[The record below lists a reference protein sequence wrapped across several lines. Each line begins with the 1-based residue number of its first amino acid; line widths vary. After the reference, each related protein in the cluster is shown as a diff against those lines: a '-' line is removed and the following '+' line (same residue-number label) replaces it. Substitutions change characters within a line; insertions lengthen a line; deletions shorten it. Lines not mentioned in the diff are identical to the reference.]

1 MTPQRFEFMLSCLSQ
16 AGLAIL
22 LTALP
27 WLAAQA
33 AQTPPKR
40 LFLVRSYDGT
50 KKCLDY
56 GARRRID
63 GARAPVGPTVFLN
76 DCAHAHTIEVVEI
89 NSRHDVRM
97 YAGTQVIGIHNPP
110 QQTTLGA
117 PPAPAPTHFTLELQS
132 PANPATVL
140 FANQVFALDGD
151 SIILE
156 SSRPCASTDST
167 LCPPPPPQLV
177 FQVSNGSGMNGTA
190 IVVGPRSLAD
200 SEFWRFFA
208 TDKSGAD
215 PTTGFAHVATNYQL
229 WNAVCAS
236 PAASAAG
243 PALNSDGTPAAC
255 TALNAGWNSV
265 IVIASP
271 DACNRVTG
279 DVQDVG
285 ACIDLSAYAPLPVAA
300 GVTLRGDRGGT
311 SLGPQLYAA
320 FHQEKEYTSPAISNA
335 PVCEWCM
342 LQIHGDY
349 VRVTG
354 LRMRGQSRTTKQLT
368 EQTQAIDVD
377 FPSTYVDPKSGS
389 LEQNGSASS
398 TEYIAIIDHNDISD
412 WESAAVA
419 VNGGHHESLTCKG
432 VVDDDS
438 RLDNVR
444 VERNFLHNNER
455 DSGGYG
461 TALSN
466 GGRARVAGN
475 TYLLN
480 RHDLTADGESHSEY
494 RGWYNLVLSTAPYY
508 GYYNQDFDMHGTAD
522 SPHFYGGQGG
532 YYVDIFQN
540 TFLPT
545 NQTNYELRGTPCK
558 DSDFHSNVSLMSNS
572 ATTLADPSAVSFKN
586 DRYQI
591 LHHVYHINIFNQ
603 PFESQNPTDFISALR
618 APGADFDGD
627 GSPDLFLATG
637 AAWYYSPG
645 GNGDWRF
652 LSAKTD
658 TYDNLLFGDFDGDGR
673 TDVITKHGGDVMV
686 SWGGTSDWQKLN
698 STNAAITDLAVGDFD
713 GDGRSDIFYADGK
726 NWYVSSGGSGPFTNV
741 NTSSFRVKD
750 VLFGD
755 FDGDG
760 KTDVFGVVAGTWS
773 YSKGARGAWSGGYLR
788 QALTSTVDRLVAADF
803 DGDGRADIAMW
814 SQPPNIHNTTDGL
827 YHIVNWDWKFSH
839 DGVQGWTS
847 HRILPNDQCR
857 LSLDHYQVSN
867 WQVEVPAVG
876 RFSGRRG
883 ADILLW
889 NGNEF
894 CIVSGEVGVPQL
906 FSRQD
911 MR

>member
-1 MTPQRFEFMLSCLSQ
+1 MSTFLRQL
-16 AGLAIL
+16 GLAIL
-22 LTALP
+22 LTSLP
-27 WLAAQA
+27 WLVTEAAQSP
-33 AQTPPKR
+33 AQHV
-40 LFLVRSYDGT
+40 FLVRSYDGT

-56 GARRRID
+56 GARRRTT
-63 GARAPVGPTVFLN
+63 GERAPLGPVGPAGPTVFLN
-76 DCAHAHTIEVVEI
+76 DCAHAHAIGVVEI
-89 NSRHDVRM
+89 NSRHDVQL

-110 QQTTLGA
+110 QQTMLGA
-117 PPAPAPTHFTLELQS
+117 PPPPPPTQYTLELQS

-156 SSRPCASTDST
+156 SSRPCASTDAT

-177 FQVSNGSGMNGTA
+177 FQVSNGSGVNGTP
-190 IVVGPRSLAD
+190 IVVGPRTLAD
-200 SEFWRFFA
+200 SEFWRFAA

-215 PTTGFAHVATNYQL
+215 PTSGFVHVATNYQL

-236 PAASAAG
+236 PTASAAG
-243 PALNSDGTPAAC
+243 PASNSDGTPAAC
-255 TALNAGWNSV
+255 ATLNAGWNSV
-265 IVIASP
+265 IEITSP
-271 DACNRVTG
+271 YACNHASG
-279 DVQDVG
+279 DVADVG
-285 ACIDLSAYAPLPVAA
+285 ACIDLSSYAPLPLVS
-300 GVTLRGDRGGT
+300 GMTLRGDRSGT
-311 SLGPQLYAA
+311 NLGPQLYAA
-320 FHQEKEYTSPAISNA
+320 FQREKEYTSPAIANT

-342 LQIHGDY
+342 LQVHGDY
-349 VRVTG
+349 VRITG

-377 FPSTYVDPKSGS
+377 FPSTAVDPLSGAI
-389 LEQNGSASS
+389 EQNGSATS

-412 WESAAVA
+412 WESAAVS
-419 VNGGHHESLTCKG
+419 VNGGHQESLTCKG
-432 VVDDDS
+432 VADDDR

-444 VERNFLHNNER
+444 VERNFLHDNER

-461 TALSN
+461 TALSH
-466 GGRARVAGN
+466 GGRAHLAGN

-480 RHDLTADGESHSEY
+480 RHAITADGESHSEY
-494 RGWYNLVLSTAPYY
+494 QAWYNLVLSTAPYY

-522 SPHFYGGQGG
+522 APHFYGGQGG

-545 NQTNYELRGTPCK
+545 SQTNYELRGTPCK
-558 DSDFHSNVSLMSNS
+558 YSDFHSNVSLMSNS

-591 LHHVYHINIFNQ
+591 LHHVYNINIFNQ
-603 PFESQNPTDFISALR
+603 AFQSQNPTDFLSALH

-658 TYDNLLFGDFDGDGR
+658 TYNNLLFGDFDGDGR
-673 TDVITKHGGDVMV
+673 TDVITKRGNDVLV

-698 STNAAITDLAVGDFD
+698 STSAAITDLAVGDFD
-713 GDGRSDIFYADGK
+713 GDGRADIFYADGK
-726 NWYVSSGGSGPFTNV
+726 NWYVSSGGSGPFVNV
-741 NTSSFRVKD
+741 NSSSFRVKD

-773 YSKGARGAWSGGYLR
+773 YSKGARGAWSAGYLR
-788 QALTSTVDRLVAADF
+788 PALTTTVDRLVAADF
-803 DGDGRADIAMW
+803 DGDGRADVAMW
-814 SQPPNIHNTTDGL
+814 SQPLNVRNTANGMYD
-827 YHIVNWDWKFSH
+827 IVNWDWKFSH
-839 DGVQGWTS
+839 DGVQAWAS
-847 HRILPNDQCR
+847 HRIVPNGTCR

-867 WQVEVPAVG
+867 WQFEVPAVG
-876 RFSGRRG
+876 RFGGRHG
-883 ADILLW
+883 ADVLLW

-894 CIVSGEVGVPQL
+894 CILAAGVGIPQL